1 MSTAKSAATI
11 NLDTLVDHLLAALK
25 EGLDGPG
32 KWGFYSDS
40 GPEAGLAATLKGLSA
55 SEASR
60 VTGGTSIAAHVHHL
74 VFSFE
79 ASVAYMKGD
88 TSPRD
93 WTQSWSVTSVTEPT
107 WRKLQDD
114 LGAGFGEMKKAIETL
129 AKTGFE
135 ASGIA
140 VGAPAHVAYH
150 LGAIRQKVAFLK
162 AMKGR

>member
-1 MSTAKSAATI
+1 MSNAQPATTV
-11 NLDTLVDHLLAALK
+11 NLDTVVDHLLAALR
-25 EGLDGPG
+25 EGLEGPG
-32 KWGFYSDS
+32 KWGFFSDS
-40 GPEAGLAATLKGLSA
+40 GPEAGLANTLKGLAA

-79 ASVAYMKGD
+79 ASAAYMRGD

-93 WTQSWSVTSVTEPT
+93 WEKSWSVVSVTEPT

-114 LGAGFGEMKKAIETL
+114 LNAGFHEMKKAIATY
-129 AKTGFE
+129 AKSGFE

-150 LGAIRQKVAFLK
+150 VGAIRQKVAFLK
-162 AMKGR
+162 AMKNR

>member
-1 MSTAKSAATI
+1 MSTTVKSGV
-11 NLDTLVDHLLAALK
+11 NLDTVVDHVLAALK

-32 KWGFYSDS
+32 KWGFFSDS
-40 GPEAGLAATLKGLSA
+40 GPDAGLAKTLAGLSA
-55 SEASR
+55 SEASK
-60 VTGGTSIAAHVHHL
+60 VTGGTSIAGHVHHL

-93 WTQSWSVTSVTEPT
+93 WAQSWSVVSVTEPT
-107 WRKLQDD
+107 WRKLQAD
-114 LGAGFGEMKKAIETL
+114 LAAGFAAMNTAIETL

-135 ASGIA
+135 ASGIS

>member
-1 MSTAKSAATI
+1 MSTAKAAATV
-11 NLDTLVDHLLAALK
+11 NLDTVVDHLLAALK

-32 KWGFYSDS
+32 KWGFFSDS
-40 GPEAGLAATLKGLSA
+40 GPEAGLAKTLAALSA
-55 SEASR
+55 SEASK
-60 VTGGTSIAAHVHHL
+60 VTGDTSIAAHVHHL

-79 ASVAYMKGD
+79 ASAAYMKGD

-93 WTQSWSVTSVTEPT
+93 WGESWRVVSVTEPT
-107 WRKLQDD
+107 WRKLQED
-114 LGAGFGEMKKAIETL
+114 LRSGFSEMKKAIETF

-150 LGAIRQKVAFLK
+150 VGAIKQKVAFLK
-162 AMKGR
+162 AMKNR

>member
-1 MSTAKSAATI
+1 MATVKNGV
-11 NLDTLVDHLLAALK
+11 NLDTFVDHLLGALK

-32 KWGFYSDS
+32 RWGFYSDKGS
-40 GPEAGLAATLKGLSA
+40 DAGLARTLKGLSA

-93 WTQSWSVTSVTEPT
+93 WSQSWSVVSVTEPT
-107 WRKLQDD
+107 WRTLQDD
-114 LGAGFGEMKKAIETL
+114 LAAGFAEMRKAIETL
-129 AKTGFE
+129 ARTGFE

-150 LGAIRQKVAFLK
+150 VGAIRQKVAFLK
-162 AMKGR
+162 AMKNR